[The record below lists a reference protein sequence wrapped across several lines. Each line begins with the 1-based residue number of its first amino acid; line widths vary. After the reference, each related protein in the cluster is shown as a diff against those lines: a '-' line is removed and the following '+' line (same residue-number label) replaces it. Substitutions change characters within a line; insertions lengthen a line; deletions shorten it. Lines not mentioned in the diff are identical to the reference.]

1 MIDKLHPFISD
12 ELYLTIVKYATIF
25 TKKLPGENYILLD
38 VPGCDSP
45 ILEHRSSAIDAIQN
59 ADAFLFLT
67 DGQRPC
73 LTNEQLTLLHEIQ
86 DGHFDGMKRAF
97 GIITKLDLCQ
107 TRAKYLEHRKKTREE
122 LEQKGFLPEH
132 IFGVA
137 ANVTLL
143 EDTRS
148 DPEQLATIKE
158 RIRTYDD
165 LLEGFHRCKRAL
177 NEYIEYDFPFS
188 RYRLVMN
195 IAEQKVSRCV
205 EDGLRLGRQLIPIDL
220 LKIPVDE
227 YLQEIDAERWNDIFE
242 HERYRPVL
250 ARAAFW
256 QKQTLAL
263 KRKQSTETLTNYFF
277 DRFHSTTE
285 EINEQTHPI
294 EQWMLEEHDVAV
306 FQMNPHEIDTRE
318 RAKIVLQMF
327 QAVKNTS
334 DHLSIFMFQR
344 FVLELEKILN
354 GICPEQGN
362 LFQTDLTAERCA
374 IEVRTLIVRVTH
386 PLILATIR
394 WPHLFQDNRWEAV
407 KELTRLAPNIAFNVL
422 ENNQTTALNG
432 AIAPN
437 LANAIDKVL
446 EEIKSKNK
454 NNEILFALFRR

>member
-1 MIDKLHPFISD
+1 M
-12 ELYLTIVKYATIF
+12 YLTIVKHVTIY

-45 ILEHRSSAIDAIQN
+45 LLEHRTSAIDAIQN

-73 LTNEQLTLLHEIQ
+73 LTNEQLKLLHEIQ

-107 TRAKYLEHRKKTREE
+107 TRSKYLEHREKTRAE
-122 LEQKGFLPEH
+122 LEQKGFLAEH
-132 IFGVA
+132 IFAVA
-137 ANVTLL
+137 GNVTLL

-148 DPEQLATIKE
+148 DPDQLATIKE
-158 RIRTYDD
+158 RIRTYDN
-165 LLEGFHRCKRAL
+165 LLEGFHRCKRTL
-177 NEYIEYDFPFS
+177 NDYIEYDLPFS
-188 RYRLVMN
+188 RYRLLMN

-205 EDGLRLGRQLIPIDL
+205 EDALRLARQLIPIDL
-220 LKIPVDE
+220 SKIAFDE
-227 YLQEIDAERWNDIFE
+227 YLQQINAERWNDIFDQ
-242 HERYRPVL
+242 ERYQPVL

-263 KRKQSTETLTNYFF
+263 KRKECTTTLTNYFF
-277 DRFHSTTE
+277 DRFQSTTE
-285 EINEQTHPI
+285 EINDQDHHI

-318 RAKIVLQMF
+318 RGKIVLQMF
-327 QAVKNTS
+327 QAVKNAS
-334 DHLSIFMFQR
+334 DQLSIFMFETY
-344 FVLELEKILN
+344 LSELEKILN
-354 GICPEQGN
+354 GICPEHGH
-362 LFQTDLTAERCA
+362 LFQTDLTGERCA

-394 WPHLFQDNRWEAV
+394 WPHLFHDNRWEAV

-422 ENNQTTALNG
+422 ENNLTTALNG
-432 AIAPN
+432 SDAPN
-437 LANAIDKVL
+437 LAKAIDKVL
-446 EEIKSKNK
+446 DEIKSKNK